1 MVETFLPPKLGEY
14 VELQFGCT
22 YRMRKSGEKTE
33 SVTVLDKP
41 TCSVQRHVGV
51 KGPNEQIFL
60 NGTFCK

>member
-33 SVTVLDKP
+33 SVTVLEKP
-41 TCSVQRHVGV
+41 TRSVQRNVGV
-51 KGPNEQIFL
+51 KGP
-60 NGTFCK
+60 K